1 MSGAKQIQ
9 VVELGKNRLRELI
22 KQDKPTVGTRIMSTW
37 PGIIELIGQTGAFD
51 YVEFLGEYA
60 PWTLYDLEHLARAC
74 ELYGMSSMIKIDAV
88 PRSHIAARTLQ
99 SGIQNF
105 LFADIRTVKDVEEA
119 VRSVRLEPK
128 GMMGIGNFRIGGYVF
143 TNYSVADYRKASE
156 DAVVALMIEK
166 RVAVD
171 NLEEILSVEGVDMV
185 QFGPW
190 DYGLSIGLTG
200 ETGTPWGLD
209 NPKVKE
215 AELKTIKTALKMG
228 RRPRVELNNL
238 DLVQQYIDLG
248 VRDFNIG
255 TDIRI
260 LYDFWKDKG
269 ENLKKLLSKLEKI

>member
-260 LYDFWKDKG
+260 LHDFWKDKG

>member
-37 PGIIELIGQTGAFD
+37 PGIIELIGQIGAFD

-209 NPKVKE
+209 NSKVKE